1 MDIFSTLKDEHL
13 KKVSPLA
20 DRMRPKTLDELEG
33 QEHLLAPGKLLRRAI
48 ESDRLSSIIFH
59 GPPGSGKTT
68 IASVIA
74 SVTKGH
80 FTKINAVTA
89 GVQDIRKLIV
99 EAEERLGMYQKTT
112 IVFVDEIHRFNK
124 AQQDVLLPVVESGV
138 IILIGATTENPYFS
152 INSALLSR
160 SLIFGLTPLSEKNIR
175 ILIKRSIE
183 DKEKGLGNYKIE
195 VSEEALEH
203 LAHYAQGDA
212 RIALNG
218 LELAVLSTQPD
229 HKGIRK
235 INLETV
241 EESIQ
246 RPAVLYD
253 KTGDQHYDVISAF
266 IKSMRG
272 SDPHA
277 TLHYLARMLDAG
289 EDPRFIAR
297 RIVIHAAEDIGLA
310 DPQALI
316 IAQNAAQALNFI
328 GLPEGRLVLAQ
339 AALYIAVA
347 PKSNSVLRGIDE
359 ALNDVK
365 KGVIGPVPQHLRDS
379 HYKGAHMLGHG
390 KGYLYPHDYPGHY
403 VEQQY
408 LPDGLSDKKYYVPS
422 GEGREQELYKNN
434 LFKYDKKTE

>member
-1 MDIFSTLKDEHL
+1 M
-13 KKVSPLA
+13 
-20 DRMRPKTLDELEG
+20 
-33 QEHLLAPGKLLRRAI
+33 
-48 ESDRLSSIIFH
+48 
-59 GPPGSGKTT
+59 
-68 IASVIA
+68 
-74 SVTKGH
+74 
-80 FTKINAVTA
+80 
-89 GVQDIRKLIV
+89 QDIRKLIV